1 MKYIILIL
9 LFSANVYAQSEVAVS
24 HVIAHEITL
33 DGLAADDSLGID
45 SIGFGCQVS
54 KVIVYVDTVLSG
66 VTAMTVRLRENA
78 ATLITYNVGG
88 EAVAGYAATD
98 RPDAT
103 TGAASDVV
111 VFSWT
116 GSGTGRIRVFVF
128 YDTLY

>member
-1 MKYIILIL
+1 M
-9 LFSANVYAQSEVAVS
+9 
-24 HVIAHEITL
+24 
-33 DGLAADDSLGID
+33 
-45 SIGFGCQVS
+45 
-54 KVIVYVDTVLSG
+54 DTVLSG